1 MPIRNFNEIA
11 QRLQDIMID
20 SLPKMVDDCI
30 KKLLKTQVPLHVT
43 QGLILER
50 QQSQADVAKMIA
62 DAIQHEYENL
72 HSEISSQ
79 INDAIT
85 NHIPSQ
91 VDSSVRNYVSDHILH
106 LQQDDL
112 PIWLALKYKFERLN
126 VSSTLCRPSVIRT
139 RDQEDPHNDAYLEGE
154 NMQRGNQEQLDD
166 FDFWTDSY
174 ATNDDEL
181 PTKKVSQELMDEV
194 SQTVDEA
201 KLHKVVDEILRQQCT
216 SGDEHQYHIDQI
228 CQRDPKALAMSL
240 VNQENGNSFKPAAQT
255 TINVDGTST
264 LLIPGPVTTKEKVQK
279 KNDVKARSM
288 LLMALPSEHLMT
300 FNQHKD
306 AKTLFAAIQTRFGG
320 NKATK
325 MTQKTLL
332 KQMYENFKDLNL
344 KFLRSLLFE
353 WTTHIVVWRIKP
365 DLDIISFDDLYNNF
379 KIVEQEVNRTA
390 SSSSSSSSHNMAF
403 VSSPSSTNEVNT
415 AYGVSTVNT
424 QISPTSTHVSTAS
437 TQVSTTNLSDAT
449 VYAFLAIQ
457 PNMSQL
463 VYEDLEQIHEDDLEE
478 MDLKWQLALLSMR
491 TRRFFQKTGK
501 KITINGSNTAGYDK
515 SKVVGILDL
524 MRQNE

>member
-20 SLPKMVDDCI
+20 SLPKMVDDRI

-139 RDQEDPHNDAYLEGE
+139 RDQDDPHDDAHPEGE
-154 NMQRGNQEQLDD
+154 NDAKRQKTSKHETYVFGEASSGQGNESEPGSSTSGNQEQLDD

-201 KLHKVVDEILRQQCT
+201 KLHKVVDEMLRQQCT
-216 SGDEHQYHIDQI
+216 SGDEGV
-228 CQRDPKALAMSL
+228 LAR
-240 VNQENGNSFKPAAQT
+240 T
-255 TINVDGTST
+255 GTCEITFT
-264 LLIPGPVTTKEKVQK
+264 L
-279 KNDVKARSM
+279 
-288 LLMALPSEHLMT
+288 
-300 FNQHKD
+300 
-306 AKTLFAAIQTRFGG
+306 
-320 NKATK
+320 
-325 MTQKTLL
+325 
-332 KQMYENFKDLNL
+332 
-344 KFLRSLLFE
+344 
-353 WTTHIVVWRIKP
+353 
-365 DLDIISFDDLYNNF
+365 
-379 KIVEQEVNRTA
+379 
-390 SSSSSSSSHNMAF
+390 
-403 VSSPSSTNEVNT
+403 
-415 AYGVSTVNT
+415 
-424 QISPTSTHVSTAS
+424 
-437 TQVSTTNLSDAT
+437 
-449 VYAFLAIQ
+449 
-457 PNMSQL
+457 
-463 VYEDLEQIHEDDLEE
+463 
-478 MDLKWQLALLSMR
+478 
-491 TRRFFQKTGK
+491 
-501 KITINGSNTAGYDK
+501 
-515 SKVVGILDL
+515 
-524 MRQNE
+524 